1 MNTNVSRTHVKDKT
15 KRKTNPILIETIF
28 TARKNKNWFHLA
40 HILSGS
46 TSKFATINL
55 SELDAKTTPGDTVV
69 IPGKVLG
76 SGNLTKKIRICA
88 LSASADTM
96 EKLKKTKSEFVSILD
111 EIKKNPKAEGIKII
125 K

>member
-1 MNTNVSRTHVKDKT
+1 MNTNASRTHVKDKT

-28 TARKNKNWFHLA
+28 VARKSKNWFSLA

-46 TSKFATINL
+46 SSKLSAVNL
-55 SELDAKTTPGDTVV
+55 SELDAKTTAGDTVV

-88 LSASADTM
+88 LSASLETL
-96 EKLKKTKSEFVSILD
+96 EKLKKSKSEFVTILD
-111 EIKKNPKAEGIKII
+111 EIKKNPKAEGIKLIR
-125 K
+125 